1 MITEEKNRTVKER
14 EEETNSRELVGTEF
28 KERGRTH
35 HEHIKN
41 NLLNGFEAGLGALR
55 SCKGKYKSNL
65 IRVVEKSFSLL
76 VLYQELMSKYPEFR
90 KGELESERGYF
101 PDINDSGIER
111 GIENYIFESERRL
124 NGRT

>member
-1 MITEEKNRTVKER
+1 MIKQEETRTVKER
-14 EEETNSRELVGTEF
+14 EKENNPRELVGTEF
-28 KERGRTH
+28 KNRGKTH

-41 NLLNGFEAGLGALR
+41 NLLNGLEAGLGALR
-55 SCKGKYKSNL
+55 FRNGEYRPNL
-65 IRVVEKSFSLL
+65 IRVIEKSFSLL

-101 PDINDSGIER
+101 PDIPDSGIER